1 MSETDRIPTNLRT
14 LLILEVLGRSD
25 RAMTATEINREID
38 LPKQTLHRLCNTL
51 EREGFLVRQGNSNR
65 FQPGRRLRALGTGLL
80 HTSQSHIA
88 RHQVLIEVARKVRET
103 VNYVVPETTGMSY
116 LDRVETD
123 WPFRIQLPVGSNVPF
138 HCTASGKTFMS
149 CLSPK
154 ARRAFVAGLD
164 LQKLTSQTL
173 SSADDLLEDL
183 AVSAKRGYALDNE
196 EFMDGMV
203 AISVPVLDHEGRY
216 FASLACHGPQQRIS
230 ITTAESHLG
239 VLQDGAAQLREALFG
254 AD

>member
-1 MSETDRIPTNLRT
+1 MDDTDRIPTNLRT

-65 FQPGRRLRALGTGLL
+65 FQPGRRLRALGAGLL
-80 HTSQSHIA
+80 HTSQTHLA
-88 RHQVLIEVARKVRET
+88 RHQVLLELSRQFRET
-103 VNYVVPETTGMSY
+103 VNYVIPEDTGMSY

-138 HCTASGKTFMS
+138 HCTASGKCFMS
-149 CLSPK
+149 TLSPK
-154 ARRAFVAGLD
+154 ARRSFVAGLD
-164 LQKLTSQTL
+164 LQRLTSQTKAEP
-173 SSADDLLEDL
+173 SELLEDL
-183 AVSAKRGYALDNE
+183 AISAKRGYALDEE

-203 AISVPVLDHEGRY
+203 AISVPVQDFEGRY
-216 FASLACHGPQQRIS
+216 VASIAVHGPIQRLS
-230 ITTAESHLG
+230 LPEAETRIE
-239 VLQDGAAQLREALFG
+239 VLKAGARQLQEALFG
-254 AD
+254 